1 MNDSRGGR
9 RDVGGSRSRGEGP
22 DSRPQRP
29 AWPTF
34 KRAVGLLGQHKP
46 ALIAYLGAITV
57 VSLVGLAPPLL
68 IRGIIDNAIPS
79 DDGGQLNLLVLA
91 MLVFVLA
98 GALLGVLQSFLSNLV
113 AQSVMFDLRRR
124 LYNHISG
131 MSMRWFTSNRA
142 GDVLSRVSNDVGA
155 IQNVMSETFG
165 SLLGNLI
172 TLVSTLALMLFLDW
186 RLALFSV
193 AFLPLFLLP
202 ARRVGNLQRSLQRQT
217 QEHMATMNSHMQET
231 LSVDGALLVKTFGRR
246 TDEESRF
253 EKTASEVRNL
263 TIRRAMIGRWF
274 WMAIGLFGS
283 IGPAV
288 VYWYGG
294 HRIIGGDASLGT
306 VVALAAL
313 LPRLFGPISS
323 LLNLNV
329 NVLSSLAL
337 FERIFDYLDL
347 DQEIKEKPDAAEL
360 HNAKGH
366 VEFRDVDFAYTSG
379 QDVLRHV
386 SVEIHPGQFVA
397 LVGATGA
404 GKTTFVNLLVRL
416 YDVTGG
422 HVLIDGTDVREVTL
436 ESLAQTIGMVE
447 QEPFLF
453 HSSIG
458 DNLRYARPEATDD
471 AIEAASGAAGI
482 HDFIASLPDAYDT
495 VAGEK
500 GYRLSGGE
508 KQRIAIARA
517 LLKDPAILVLDEAT
531 SSIDTM
537 TEAVIQKA
545 IENVSRG
552 RTVVA
557 IAHRLSTILAADLIL
572 VLEGGRIVETGNH
585 TGLVAANGYY
595 ARLYAGQFQTKI
607 DESAALSA
615 D

>member
-1 MNDSRGGR
+1 MNDHRGGG
-9 RDVGGSRSRGEGP
+9 RDSGGSRGRDDGR
-22 DSRPQRP
+22 DARPQRP

-34 KRAVGLLGQHKP
+34 RRAAGLLAQHKT
-46 ALIAYLGAITV
+46 ALFAYLAAIAF

-68 IRGIIDNAIPS
+68 IRGIIDDAIP
-79 DDGGQLNLLVLA
+79 DDNGGQLDLLVLA
-91 MLVFVLA
+91 MLTFILA
-98 GALLGVLQSFLSNLV
+98 GALLAVLQSFLSNVV
-113 AQSVMFDLRRR
+113 AQSVMFDLRRG

-142 GDVLSRVSNDVGA
+142 GEVLSRVSNDVGS

-165 SLLGNLI
+165 SLLGNMI
-172 TLVSTLALMLFLDW
+172 TLISTLALMLFLDW

-193 AFLPLFLLP
+193 AFLPLFLIP
-202 ARRVGNLQRSLQRQT
+202 ARRVGNLQRSLQRRT

-231 LSVDGALLVKTFGRR
+231 LSVDGALLVKIFGRR
-246 TDEESRF
+246 ADEESRF
-253 EKTASEVRNL
+253 ANTAREVRSL

-283 IGPAV
+283 VGPAV

-294 HRIIGGDASLGT
+294 HRVIGGEASLGT

-329 NVLSSLAL
+329 SVLSSLAL

-347 DQEIKEKPDAAEL
+347 EQEIAEKP
-360 HNAKGH
+360 NASDLGRVNGH
-366 VEFRDVDFAYTSG
+366 VEFRQVKFGYAAG
-379 QDVLRHV
+379 QDVLRDV
-386 SVEIHPGQFVA
+386 SVEINPGQFVA
-397 LVGATGA
+397 LVGASGA

-416 YDVTGG
+416 YDVTDGQ
-422 HVLIDGTDVREVTL
+422 VLIDGVDVRDVTL
-436 ESLAQTIGMVE
+436 RSLAQNVGMVE

-453 HSSIG
+453 HASIG
-458 DNLRYARPEATDD
+458 DNLRYARPDATTEE
-471 AIEAASGAAGI
+471 IEAAGRAAGI
-482 HDFIASLPDAYDT
+482 HDFVMSLPDGYDT

-537 TEAVIQKA
+537 TEAIIQKA
-545 IENVSRG
+545 LENVSRG

-572 VLEGGRIVETGNH
+572 VLEAGRIVEAGNH
-585 TGLVAANGYY
+585 AELVAANGYY
-595 ARLYAGQFQTKI
+595 ARLYAGQFQTRS
-607 DESAALSA
+607 DEPMALSA

>member
-1 MNDSRGGR
+1 MNDHRGAGRDQGDSRG
-9 RDVGGSRSRGEGP
+9 RGEGR
-22 DSRPQRP
+22 DARPQRP

-34 KRAVGLLGQHKP
+34 KRAVGLVGQHRG
-46 ALIAYLGAITV
+46 ALTAYLGAITI

-68 IRGIIDNAIPS
+68 IRRIIDSAIPG
-79 DDGGQLNLLVLA
+79 DDGGQVNLLVLA
-91 MLVFVLA
+91 MLVFILA

-113 AQSVMFDLRRR
+113 AQNVMFDLRRQ
-124 LYNHISG
+124 LYSHISG

-142 GDVLSRVSNDVGA
+142 GEVLSRVSNDVGA

-186 RLALFSV
+186 RLAVFSV

-246 TDEESRF
+246 ADEEARF
-253 EKTASEVRNL
+253 EDTAREVRNL

-294 HRIIGGDASLGT
+294 HRVIGEDASLGT

-347 DQEIKEKPDAAEL
+347 SQEIKEKPAAARL
-360 HNAKGH
+360 QGVQGS
-366 VEFRDVDFAYTSG
+366 VEFDHVSFAYTNG
-379 QDVLRHV
+379 QDVLRDV
-386 SVEIHPGQFVA
+386 SVEIKPGQFVA

-404 GKTTFVNLLVRL
+404 GKTTFVNLLMRL
-416 YDVTGG
+416 YDVTDGQ
-422 HVLIDGTDVREVTL
+422 VLIDGVDVRDVTL
-436 ESLAQTIGMVE
+436 ESLAENIGMVE

-458 DNLRYARPEATDD
+458 DNLRYARPDATNDE
-471 AIEAASGAAGI
+471 IEAASRAAGI
-482 HDFIASLPDAYDT
+482 HDFITTLPDGYDT

-531 SSIDTM
+531 SNIDAM
-537 TEAVIQKA
+537 TEALIQRA
-545 IENVSRG
+545 LENVRRG

-572 VLEGGRIVETGNH
+572 VLEGGRIIEAGKH
-585 TGLVAANGYY
+585 TDLVAADGYY
-595 ARLYAGQFQTKI
+595 TRLYEAQFQTRK
-607 DESAALSA
+607 DKTATLSS